1 VQATLLTGNAVTR
14 AQRLR
19 THLNFYAF
27 VRD

>member
-14 AQRLR
+14 MQRLR
-19 THLNFYAF
+19 THLNFFAF